1 MDKIYNIDRCALD
14 AKVLEAFEVLEN
26 QGLTQQDIAEILGI
40 TRPAVNFLK
49 HGTQGK
55 GPKKK
60 PYERPPWQVQRLAE
74 MAGMSPK
81 EFGLEDYSTRLS
93 RAKDFY
99 VLEAFAGN
107 GPSRVFTGYKY
118 GITNDL
124 NARKTGINRDKPLD
138 HVLKYVWSFKKDGQA
153 YFCEEAVLKEFGRC
167 ELGEYVFERKDELI
181 PFIQSVADFQTHEF
195 REN

>member
-1 MDKIYNIDRCALD
+1 MDKIFNIDSCALD
-14 AKVLEAFEVLEN
+14 AKVLEAFEVLKN
-26 QGLTQQDIAEILGI
+26 QGLTQQNIADDLGVTKAAI
-40 TRPAVNFLK
+40 NFLK

-55 GPKKK
+55 GQRKK

-99 VLEAFAGN
+99 IFEAYVGNVSPRVLL
-107 GPSRVFTGYKY
+107 GYKY
-118 GITNDL
+118 GITNEL
-124 NARKTGINRDKPLD
+124 NARKTGLNLDKPFD
-138 HVLKYVWSFKKDGQA
+138 HVLKCVWTFKKDGQA
-153 YFCEEAVLKEFGRC
+153 HFCEEAVRKKFGRC
-167 ELGEYVFERKDELI
+167 QSGEYVFGRKDELI

-195 REN
+195 REI